1 VDVTH
6 VLDVGEPLH
15 EILQDQPGSGRAGFG
30 GDALNVAVYLAREA
44 PSLRVC
50 LGSGVG
56 DDPATALMMEAC
68 RAEGI
73 DLTCLRYVPGTRTG
87 HYTVV
92 VDASGERS
100 FRYRRRDSPFRG
112 LFDTD
117 EHPLP
122 DPAGVG
128 LLWFSGIGMAV
139 LHEAGRR
146 RLFDY
151 ARAVRSA
158 AGTVAYDPN
167 HRPALWGSS
176 AEARRWTGRIAR
188 SVADIVLAS
197 ADDGRQLL
205 DADSP
210 REAAEAF
217 RSLGAKEVVVTDG
230 SGPCIVMHGSG
241 VTEVRAARVTDVAD
255 TTAAGDAFDAAY
267 IAARLRGE
275 GPERSAEAGH
285 RLAAVVV
292 GHRGALTPRRD

>member
-1 VDVTH
+1 MTS
-6 VLDVGEPLH
+6 VLVVGEPLH
-15 EILQDQPGSGRAGFG
+15 EILQQDPDTASRGFG
-30 GDALNVAVYLAREA
+30 GDALNVAVYLARES
-44 PSLRVC
+44 PSLRVY

-56 DDPATALMMEAC
+56 DDPATASMMETC
-68 RAEGI
+68 RTEGL
-73 DLTCLRYVPGTRTG
+73 DLTFLRRVPGTRTG

-122 DPAGVG
+122 DPAGVD
-128 LLWFSGIGMAV
+128 LLWFSGVGMAV
-139 LHEAGRR
+139 LHEAGRQ

-151 ARAVRSA
+151 ARAVRTA
-158 AGTVAYDPN
+158 AGKVVYDPN
-167 HRPALWGSS
+167 HRPSLWGSR
-176 AEARRWTGRIAR
+176 AEARAWTTRIAR
-188 SVADIVLAS
+188 SAADIVLAS
-197 ADDGRQLL
+197 SDDGRQLL
-205 DADSP
+205 NAIAPPEVAD
-210 REAAEAF
+210 AF
-217 RSLGAKEVVVTDG
+217 RSLGVKEVVVTDG
-230 SGPCIVMHGSG
+230 SGPCVVMHDAG
-241 VTEVRAARVTDVAD
+241 VAEVPAVEVADVVD

-285 RLAAVVV
+285 RLAAIVV